1 MFVTKPSNKKTKILH
16 IATGNYSPRV
26 IKEVSSLVEHYEVY
40 VIQAIR
46 LKDNESKAHFYH
58 INYYPQLWKR
68 ICFNF
73 PKILFW
79 YFKIQPNIVHF
90 HVIELIPI
98 AYLFSLLK
106 TKIIFDIYEDFH
118 KKLPSKQKSII
129 LISLFSYFDKLA
141 SKHFNLIF
149 AENTYLT
156 SYPNIR
162 KNHEVILNYPRKTD
176 FEAIHFHFNI
186 LQPEIFYIGQISINR
201 CIEQVLE
208 TIYLLK
214 ELYPN
219 IKLHLF
225 GYFSSKD
232 FQRKLEVLIKEYDL
246 EGNVLKYGMTSF
258 NEAAEIAKNAIVGI
272 ALLKDIGDYKISYPT
287 KMFEYMA
294 SGLPVITSNFEHC
307 LSVINS
313 TKAGFGVN
321 PEIVQEIFEIIN
333 WFIQNPKKAKEMG
346 KLGKEAIQKQYN
358 WESEAEKLVK
368 FYQKVLAD

>member
-1 MFVTKPSNKKTKILH
+1 MFASKTSNKIIKVLH

-26 IKEVSSLVEHYEVY
+26 IKEVSTLSEDYEVY
-40 VIQAIR
+40 VIQAVR
-46 LKDNESKAHFYH
+46 LDDDEPKAHFYH

-79 YFKIQPNIVHF
+79 YFKVRPKIVHI

-118 KKLPSKQKSII
+118 KKLPTKLKSKI

-156 SYPNIR
+156 SYLNIR
-162 KNHEVILNYPRKTD
+162 KNHEVILNYPRKDD
-176 FEAIHFHFNI
+176 FEFIHFQFNI
-186 LQPEIFYIGQISINR
+186 LEPEIFYIGQISVNR
-201 CIEQVLE
+201 CIEQLLE
-208 TIYLLK
+208 SIYLLK
-214 ELYPN
+214 KLYPN
-219 IKLHLF
+219 IKLNLF
-225 GYFSSKD
+225 GYFSSND
-232 FQRKLEVLIKEYDL
+232 FPKKLEVLIKEYDL
-246 EGNVLKYGMTSF
+246 EGNILVYGMTSF
-258 NEAAEIAKNAIVGI
+258 KEAAEIAKNAFVGI
-272 ALLKDIGDYKISYPT
+272 ALLKDIGDYSISYPT

-313 TKAGFGVN
+313 TKSGFSVN
-321 PEIVQEIFEIIN
+321 PESTQEIFEAIH
-333 WFIQNPKKAKEMG
+333 WFIQNPKEAKEMG
-346 KLGKEAIQKQYN
+346 NLGKEAIRKQYN
-358 WESEAEKLVK
+358 WESEAKKLVE
-368 FYQKVLAD
+368 FYHKVLID